1 MYEQVQRLAHELRL
15 FGIHENAQARA
26 ATART
31 HSQDPLEF
39 LMLLLEDERNFR
51 KDRLAKSL
59 QTRAK
64 FRHQADI
71 SDWDQSFDRGLSRA
85 QIKEL
90 SHLAFYKA
98 NENLIIC
105 GRTGEGKTHLAIAL
119 GRRLCQEGI
128 SVAFLSVH
136 LMFEEVLAARAQGKL
151 IGYLNRLNQTKVLIF
166 DDFGL
171 RNYTHEE
178 ATVLVELLEA
188 RARKGPVVVTS
199 QVDPRGWAKLF
210 EDPVIAEA
218 IVDRLQHPSRR
229 LTLKGGSYRERL
241 GSGGALPRGKN
252 LATEAQLN

>member
-1 MYEQVQRLAHELRL
+1 MNEQVRRLSHELRL
-15 FGIHENAQARA
+15 FGIHSSFEARA
-26 ATART
+26 QDAVSR
-31 HSQDPLEF
+31 SQHPLEF
-39 LMLLLEDERNFR
+39 LALVLEDERLAR

-59 QTRAK
+59 TTRAK

-71 SDWDQSFDRGLSRA
+71 QDWDTSFDRGLTRA

-90 SHLAFYKA
+90 SVLAFYHA

-105 GRTGEGKTHLAIAL
+105 GRTGEGKTHLGIAL
-119 GRRLCQEGI
+119 GRRLCQEGL
-128 SVAFLSVH
+128 SVAFLSVN
-136 LMFEEVLAARAQGKL
+136 LMFEEVLAARAAGKL
-151 IGYLNRLNQTKVLIF
+151 IGYLNRLNQTRVLIF

-188 RARKGPVVVTS
+188 RARKGPVIVTS
-199 QVDPRGWAKLF
+199 QVDPKGWLKLF

-229 LTLKGGSYRERL
+229 LQLKGGSYRERL
-241 GSGGALPRGKN
+241 SSLPRGKSV
-252 LATEAQLN
+252 ATEPVFN